1 MHALRNTRLP
11 EDGAAPAANP
21 AHGGIGRWE
30 VSSFARFGGGD
41 RFDTLERQLAYFG
54 TALWGLAPLLRVA
67 AADPDG
73 GQRRTSFSGPTILAP
88 ATFRGYSGAQ
98 GRHLYLAALAHVQ
111 AHLHHG
117 GRRFPAGSLKPMQI
131 ALISL
136 IEDAR
141 VEHLAMRGLPGLGH
155 YWQPYHVAEPTA
167 SPTAASLMA
176 RLARAL
182 IAPDHADPDGWI
194 AKARR
199 LFFEAEPEWH
209 DPAISRRIGGLLGN
223 DLGQMRLQFDGLRH
237 VVEPVYRD
245 DNKGLWHFERTG
257 DEAADDD
264 ALPLPARLEPD
275 DGKPP
280 QSGSPPDDADKV
292 RLTPI
297 DPEAGIPI
305 ARYPEWD
312 HLIGAARL
320 DWTTLV
326 EYQPALGDAGPLA
339 LLLHRHHAL
348 LERMVGVIQP
358 ARISRSTRLRRQP
371 DGEEFDLDA
380 ALTATIDQRT
390 GLTPDP
396 RIYTRFERRMRD
408 LSVLLLL
415 DGSRST
421 NDRSPVSGQR
431 VLDLEIEAAAL
442 LARALERSG
451 DLFAIRAFCSNKRD
465 DVRYYRIKDFAE
477 PHGALAEQRL
487 AGLAGEY
494 STRIGAALRHAGA
507 ELALR
512 QSYRKLLLVI
522 TDGEPSDIDIADR
535 KYLVEDARHAAHAL
549 ARDGIDVFCIGLDG
563 EGENY
568 LHRMFGARRVLHV
581 DRIEKLPECAAALYV
596 RLTT

>member
-1 MHALRNTRLP
+1 MHALSDAGELKGDT
-11 EDGAAPAANP
+11 
-21 AHGGIGRWE
+21 IGVAWTDDD
-30 VSSFARFGGGD
+30 D
-41 RFDTLERQLAYFG
+41 RFDTLERQLGYFG
-54 TALWGLAPLLRVA
+54 TSLWGLAPLLRA
-67 AADPDG
+67 AKADPDG
-73 GQRRTSFSGPTILAP
+73 GQRRTSFSGPAILAP
-88 ATFRGYSGAQ
+88 VTFRGYSGAQ
-98 GRHLYLAALAHVQ
+98 GRHLYLAALAHVE
-111 AHLHHG
+111 AHLRYG

-131 ALISL
+131 ALVSL

-141 VEHLAMRGLPGLGH
+141 VEHLAMRDLPGLRQ
-155 YWQPYHVAEPTA
+155 YWLPWHVAEPTT

-182 IAPDHADPDGWI
+182 IAPGHADPDAWI
-194 AKARR
+194 AKAR
-199 LFFEAEPEWH
+199 LMFFEAEPEWH

-223 DLGQMRLQFDGLRH
+223 DLGQMRLQFDGLHH

-257 DEAADDD
+257 DEAEDDD
-264 ALPLPARLEPD
+264 SLPLPAQLEPS

-280 QSGSPPDDADKV
+280 PESPPEDSEKV
-292 RLTPI
+292 KLTPL
-297 DPEAGIPI
+297 DPDAGIPV

-312 HLIGAARL
+312 HLIGTARI

-326 EYQPALGDAGPLA
+326 EYQPTLGDAGPLA

-348 LERMVGVIQP
+348 LERMVAVIQS
-358 ARISRSTRLRRQP
+358 ARISRPTRLRRQP

-380 ALTATIDQRT
+380 AITAAIDRRV
-390 GLTPDP
+390 GITPDS
-396 RIYTRFERRMRD
+396 RVYTRFERRMRD
-408 LSVLLLL
+408 LSVMLLL
-415 DGSRST
+415 DSSRST
-421 NDRSPVSGQR
+421 NDRNPASGQR
-431 VLDLEIEAAAL
+431 VLDLEVEAAAL

-451 DLFAIRAFCSNKRD
+451 DPFAIRAFCSNRRD

-477 PHGALAEQRL
+477 PHGSLAEQRL

-507 ELALR
+507 ELSLR
-512 QSYRKLLLVI
+512 QSWRKLLLVI
-522 TDGEPSDIDIADR
+522 TDGEPSDIDVTDR

-563 EGENY
+563 EGESY

>member
-1 MHALRNTRLP
+1 MHAFSDASILKDDVTERH
-11 EDGAAPAANP
+11 D
-21 AHGGIGRWE
+21 
-30 VSSFARFGGGD
+30 VSSLGYIDSGD
-41 RFDTLERQLAYFG
+41 RFDILERQLGYFG
-54 TALWGLAPLLRVA
+54 TALWGMAPLLRA
-67 AADPDG
+67 AKTDPDG
-73 GQRRTSFSGPTILAP
+73 GQRRTSFSGPAILAP

-98 GRHLYLAALAHVQ
+98 GRHLYLAALAHVE
-111 AHLHHG
+111 AHLRYG

-141 VEHLAMRGLPGLGH
+141 VESLAMRDLPGLRQ
-155 YWQPYHVAEPTA
+155 YWLPWHVAEPTA

-182 IAPDHADPDGWI
+182 IAPEHADPDAWI
-194 AKARR
+194 ARAR
-199 LFFEAEPEWH
+199 LMFFEAEPEWH
-209 DPAISRRIGGLLGN
+209 DSAISRRIGGLLGN
-223 DLGQMRLQFDGLRH
+223 DLGQMRLQFDGLHH

-257 DEAADDD
+257 DEAEEDDS
-264 ALPLPARLEPD
+264 LPLPAQLEPD

-280 QSGSPPDDADKV
+280 PDSRPDDNEKV
-292 RLTPI
+292 KLTPL
-297 DPEAGIPI
+297 DPDAGIPV

-312 HLIGAARL
+312 HLIGTARI

-326 EYQPALGDAGPLA
+326 EYEPTLGDAGPLA

-348 LERMVGVIQP
+348 LERMAMVIQS
-358 ARISRSTRLRRQP
+358 ARISRPTRLRRQP

-380 ALTATIDQRT
+380 AITAAIDRRA
-390 GLTPDP
+390 GITPDS
-396 RIYTRFERRMRD
+396 RVYTRFERRMRD
-408 LSVLLLL
+408 LSVMLLL

-421 NDRSPVSGQR
+421 NDRSPASGQR
-431 VLDLEIEAAAL
+431 VLDLEVEAAAL

-451 DLFAIRAFCSNKRD
+451 DPFAIRAFCSNRRD

-477 PHGALAEQRL
+477 PHGTLAEQRL
-487 AGLAGEY
+487 AGLTGEY

-512 QSYRKLLLVI
+512 QSWRKLLLVI
-522 TDGEPSDIDIADR
+522 TDGEPSDIDVTDR
-535 KYLVEDARHAAHAL
+535 EYLVEDARHATHAL
-549 ARDGIDVFCIGLDG
+549 ARDSIDVFCIGLDG
-563 EGENY
+563 EGESY
-568 LHRMFGARRVLHV
+568 LHRMFGPRRVLHA